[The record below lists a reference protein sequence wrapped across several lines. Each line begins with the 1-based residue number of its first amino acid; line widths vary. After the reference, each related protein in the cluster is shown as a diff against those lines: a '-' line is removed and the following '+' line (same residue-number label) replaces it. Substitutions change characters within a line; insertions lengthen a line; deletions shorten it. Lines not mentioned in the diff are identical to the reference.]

1 MTDRTI
7 RITGPLTDSDLVEIM
22 ATLRRLDLSKQR
34 SFTGGDQKTYV
45 VTIVDAGGGMDEG
58 ERLIRE
64 LLPPLPERTT
74 AFARAA
80 YHDNS
85 FPQRPCERCGKPYC
99 GPAVYCSLTC
109 ALADA

>member
-7 RITGPLTDSDLVEIM
+7 RITGPFTDNDLAEII
-22 ATLRRLDLSKQR
+22 ATLRRLDD
-34 SFTGGDQKTYV
+34 DQKVFV
-45 VTIVDAGGGMDEG
+45 VTITDAGGGMDEG

-80 YHDNS
+80 YRDDT
-85 FPQRPCERCGKPYC
+85 FPARLCDHCGTSYR
-99 GPAVYCSLTC
+99 GPAVYCSLEC
-109 ALADA
+109 AVADA